1 MMEMEILRTSP
12 SPMAGVEVVQK
23 ENKELSGTWMKD
35 LCEGRASAPL
45 VSNTHQPGVML
56 PPT

>member
-1 MMEMEILRTSP
+1 
-12 SPMAGVEVVQK
+12 VEVVQK